1 VINTIDVDVL
11 KALAEQWVELAPQL
25 NRDSSEGDYGLNA
38 AYNRCA
44 AELDKV
50 IAQATPAAVTDAPTQ
65 SGHGKHRWEKLGR
78 LERACVAC
86 GVHRT
91 PANAHDACEGK
102 NDPTI
107 TSFDAGPMT

>member
-1 VINTIDVDVL
+1 MIDAL
-11 KALAEQWVELAPQL
+11 KALTAEWNHQAELCFANNNDQWALALQ
-25 NRDSSEGDYGLNA
+25 G
-38 AYNRCA
+38 CA